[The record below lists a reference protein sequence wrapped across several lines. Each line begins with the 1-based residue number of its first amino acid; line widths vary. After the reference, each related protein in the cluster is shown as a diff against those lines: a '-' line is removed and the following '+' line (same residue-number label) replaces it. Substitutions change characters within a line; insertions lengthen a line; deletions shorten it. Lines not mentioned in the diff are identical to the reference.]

1 MNKAGKRT
9 ISDEGILK
17 KYIQNIYITLMT
29 RGIKGANI
37 FIVDE
42 DFREYFKKALLKT
55 TANLT

>member
-1 MNKAGKRT
+1 
-9 ISDEGILK
+9 
-17 KYIQNIYITLMT
+17 MT

-55 TANLT
+55 TANPT